1 MSRASGTFSLGRYT
15 AQCASSGRSFI
26 PGEPIV
32 ATLCEALA
40 HVDAAEGAAGD
51 ATPAKDPAHEFVR
64 LDFTEQT
71 WSQGARPKGLVCF
84 WRTTAPEPD
93 QKRRLLVD
101 DDTLLE
107 LFDRMEGDDRP
118 QRVAYR
124 WLLCLILLRK
134 KLLRHVRV
142 DREQGGE
149 WWLVRKR
156 GAADDL
162 PPIKVLNPQIRDE
175 DLQELAE
182 HLGEVMQSEL

>member
-1 MSRASGTFSLGRYT
+1 M
-15 AQCASSGRSFI
+15 
-26 PGEPIV
+26 
-32 ATLCEALA
+32 ATLCEASA
-40 HVDAAEGAAGD
+40 NIETTEAAAGD
-51 ATPAKDPAHEFVR
+51 GASPKDSGLEFVR

-142 DREQGGE
+142 DREGGQE

>member
-1 MSRASGTFSLGRYT
+1 MSRATGTFSLGRST
-15 AQCASSGRSFI
+15 AHCAATGRALV

-32 ATLCEALA
+32 ATLCDQPTEAGN
-40 HVDAAEGAAGD
+40 E
-51 ATPAKDPAHEFVR
+51 AHEFAR
-64 LDFTEQT
+64 IDFTEQA
-71 WSQGARPKGLVCF
+71 WGQGARPTGLVCF

-107 LFDRMEGDDRP
+107 LFDRLEGDERA

-142 DREQGGE
+142 ERDASNE

-162 PPIKVLNPQIRDE
+162 PPIRVLNPRIKDE